1 MNHVRFPNGENLRH
15 SSMINVEKENNQRE
29 KKKDSW
35 SFFSTEGKY
44 IVFIAGVQRQ
54 ESFNYKLTS
63 YQKKKNYKLTFN
75 SSSP

>member
-1 MNHVRFPNGENLRH
+1 MWSVNHVRFPNGENLRH

-44 IVFIAGVQRQ
+44 IVFIVGVQRQ

-63 YQKKKNYKLTFN
+63 YPKKKKTI
-75 SSSP
+75 S